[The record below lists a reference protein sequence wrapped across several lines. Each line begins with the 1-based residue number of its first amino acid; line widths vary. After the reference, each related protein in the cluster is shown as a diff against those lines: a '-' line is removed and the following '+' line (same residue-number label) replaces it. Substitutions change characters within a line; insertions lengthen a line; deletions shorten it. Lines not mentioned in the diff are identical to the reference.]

1 MKRLLPLFLVA
12 AGVAAPASAQVVDR
26 VIGYAPRGEVHANYS
41 IGSFDKVYDADGEEM
56 QVGGLASGSNVTV
69 QRLNVGAS
77 YNVAQ
82 LGALGAYVGL
92 DFAMA
97 SRRNE
102 LNYPAPFG
110 SVETESGFAPQNVSL
125 EVGVRGPA
133 YSLKAAYMKD
143 LGPDPEV
150 ALTVAGPN
158 AGIVTS
164 GDLANSDGADAVVLG
179 GEFYT
184 PFSGFTVTAGANYYL
199 TLKRDENVTFTAV
212 TPSSIPS
219 GQVTLSDYNPA
230 DYLDLHLGVA
240 YRVADV
246 AELGLQARY
255 LKKFE
260 GEFGTS
266 STTAAIPRSVY
277 NNLGRGDEEAGYA
290 VGLVPYLTLSPEFI
304 PAQITIS
311 ASTTQ
316 EYTPYG
322 FTLVG
327 ESMPVGRRGITI
339 GARFGF

>member
-41 IGSFDKVYDADGEEM
+41 IGSFDKVYDADGEEQ
-56 QVGGLASGSNVTV
+56 QVAGAGSGSNVTV
-69 QRLNVGAS
+69 QRLAVGGS

-82 LGALGAYVGL
+82 AGALGLYVGAE
-92 DFAMA
+92 FAMA
-97 SRRNE
+97 SNKTE
-102 LNYPAPFG
+102 LVYPSPIG
-110 SVETESGFAPQNVSL
+110 TLTGESGFAPQNVGVF
-125 EVGVRGPA
+125 VGARGPA
-133 YSLKAAYMKD
+133 YSLRAGYMHD
-143 LGPDPEV
+143 LGNDEELTV
-150 ALTVAGPN
+150 TGTGTALTQTGFK
-158 AGIVTS
+158 TS
-164 GDLANSDGADAVVLG
+164 NSDRANAVVLG

-184 PFSGFTVTAGANYYL
+184 PFSGFTVTGGANYYL
-199 TLKRDENVTFTAV
+199 TLKGEQSVKLSTAAGS
-212 TPSSIPS
+212 T
-219 GQVTLSDYNPA
+219 TLKQDVDPA
-230 DYLDLHLGVA
+230 DYLDVHVGVA

-255 LKKFE
+255 LNKFE
-260 GEFGTS
+260 GETFSTRNTS
-266 STTAAIPRSVY
+266 ADT
-277 NNLGRGDEEAGYA
+277 EEAGYA